1 MHINEK
7 RGAFHRLKTKCEG
20 IIPIIFWCALIFGF
34 TEPAVAV
41 LTLITAASHEMGHLL
56 AIYVLGARPAG
67 MGGRWLGLGISLP
80 RHLSY
85 KTEALIY
92 AAGPAANLLC
102 AAIGCLLLRWHHEY
116 ALLFVLLNLAT
127 AISNLLPVEGH
138 DGYGLIRA
146 VACGA
151 DGSERTLHGLS
162 LTFTAALC
170 LLSLYVVDRIGE
182 GYFIFAVTAA
192 SLLSSMRTG
201 LSRAKNEI

>member
-1 MHINEK
+1 M
-7 RGAFHRLKTKCEG
+7 RL
-20 IIPIIFWCALIFGF
+20 
-34 TEPAVAV
+34 
-41 LTLITAASHEMGHLL
+41 
-56 AIYVLGARPAG
+56 Y
-67 MGGRWLGLGISLP
+67 
-80 RHLSY
+80 
-85 KTEALIY
+85 
-92 AAGPAANLLC
+92 
-102 AAIGCLLLRWHHEY
+102 HEY

-182 GYFIFAVTAA
+182 GYFIFAVL
-192 SLLSSMRTG
+192 LLSVLGSIKKR
-201 LSRAKNEI
+201 LSHIKSEIY